1 MQQLCNSRRTWHGSA
16 KPAMI
21 CSHSNIVE
29 ESHKTKVH
37 VQLLMTVEQ
46 SHTRIV
52 SYEVHFVFLVASQHH
67 DVFENASRR
76 SPGQAGQFEA
86 VPVQMNRMYI
96 VTPNTHAKTI
106 AFPLFQV
113 KCGRRRFI
121 GHWIRDAIDR
131 PAVES
136 SFRRVV
142 FRKSHLHG

>member
-1 MQQLCNSRRTWHGSA
+1 
-16 KPAMI
+16 MI

-52 SYEVHFVFLVASQHH
+52 SYEVHFGFLVASQHH

-96 VTPNTHAKTI
+96 VTRIAHAKTI

-113 KCGRRRFI
+113 KCGRRRSLVI
-121 GHWIRDAIDR
+121 GYEMPLIAQRLNPLSAALSFAKVISM
-131 PAVES
+131 VS
-136 SFRRVV
+136 SAGGAAAPGFAKRA
-142 FRKSHLHG
+142 